1 VRIFGPEGDE
11 VKEEWRKLHNQEFN
25 DQYCPLNIVRVIK
38 SRRMIWGGGDCSATE
53 KGGGGGRTR
62 GLGG

>member
-38 SRRMIWGGGDCSATE
+38 SRRMIWGGGACSGNEYRREERRTQGF
-53 KGGGGGRTR
+53 GG
-62 GLGG
+62 